1 MLRRTYDDQVC
12 SIARA
17 LEVVG
22 ERWTLLIV
30 RDALSGV
37 TRFDGFL
44 HRLPIARNVL
54 SDRLNSLVEFGVL
67 DRVLYQD
74 RPPRHEYRLTARG
87 RELTP
92 VVLSLM
98 AWGDDHMPAEA
109 GPPAVAEHAGCTG
122 VVRTRMVC
130 DCCEQEVAPDV
141 VFRRPSGA
149 DAPPR
154 PQPR

>member
-1 MLRRTYDDQVC
+1 MLRRTYDGQVC

-44 HRLPIARNVL
+44 HRMPIARNVL
-54 SDRLNSLVEFGVL
+54 SDRLNGLVEHGVL
-67 DRVLYQD
+67 ERVRYQD

-87 RELTP
+87 RELAP
-92 VVLSLM
+92 VVLALM
-98 AWGDDHMPAEA
+98 AWGDRHLPAPT
-109 GPPAVAEHAGCTG
+109 GPPSVAEHEGCGGT
-122 VVRTRMVC
+122 VHTRLVC
-130 DCCEQEVAPDV
+130 DCCERPVPPNAVVRRSGGVAT
-141 VFRRPSGA
+141 
-149 DAPPR
+149 PPG
-154 PQPR
+154 PAAG

>member
-1 MLRRTYDDQVC
+1 MLRRTYDGQVC

-44 HRLPIARNVL
+44 HRMPIARNVL
-54 SDRLNSLVEFGVL
+54 SDRLNGLVEHGVL
-67 DRVLYQD
+67 ERVRYQD

-92 VVLSLM
+92 VVLALM
-98 AWGDDHMPAEA
+98 AWGDRHLPAPT
-109 GPPAVAEHAGCTG
+109 GPPSVAEHAGCGGSVHTCL
-122 VVRTRMVC
+122 VC
-130 DCCEQEVAPDV
+130 DCCERPVPPGAVVRRSGGVAT
-141 VFRRPSGA
+141 
-149 DAPPR
+149 PPGPAAR
-154 PQPR
+154 